1 MLATT
6 AIFISFKQLVTQHF
20 CLKDYVQGFFACE
33 SLNAEVKCNAY
44 VRQF

>member
-20 CLKDYVQGFFACE
+20 HCLKDYVQG
-33 SLNAEVKCNAY
+33 LT
-44 VRQF
+44 R